1 MRHHGAKRDDAE
13 PNIVTALELAGWTVI
28 KVSDAGFPDLV
39 CLRKCVV
46 RFLEVKSPGG
56 TLTAAQE
63 KTFRRIQGA
72 MVPVH
77 VVRTPEEALMA
88 VRAPVEG
95 ILPPLTKKAPPR
107 KE

>member
-1 MRHHGAKRDDAE
+1 MRSHGAKRDDTE
-13 PNIVTALELAGWTVI
+13 PAIVTALELAGWTVI

-39 CLRKCVV
+39 VLRKGVV

-56 TLTAAQE
+56 TLTPAQE

-72 MVPVH
+72 MATVH

-95 ILPPLTKKAPPR
+95 ILPPLHLKSVQDY
-107 KE
+107 